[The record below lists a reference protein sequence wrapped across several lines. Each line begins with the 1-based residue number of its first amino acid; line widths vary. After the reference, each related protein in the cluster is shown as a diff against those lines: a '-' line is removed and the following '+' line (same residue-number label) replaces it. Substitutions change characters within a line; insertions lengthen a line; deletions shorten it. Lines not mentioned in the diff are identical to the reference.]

1 MKTKFTVVSAV
12 MALLLGG
19 VCAWQAAT
27 LRAAKVRQIEVEKTL
42 AHEKERGAE
51 EERRSRALEQRQ
63 AYLNQQLFDLS
74 ALVGG
79 LRAAEA
85 QRASN
90 ASPPRLATVGATP
103 AESEAESGLFGKNM
117 GKALSK
123 MMSDPAMKEMMRS
136 QQKTMIDTMYGT
148 LFKEMNL
155 TPEERQKFSEL
166 LLDQQT
172 KTMEAGMGIFE
183 EGGLT
188 NVTQGVQAQQKESD
202 EQLKALLGEERFTQ
216 YQEYQ
221 RTVGDRMQLDQL
233 RRQMETAGTPVQDEQ
248 LQQLLALTKEER
260 ERVPAPF
267 PQDPQAAPA
276 NMEKILSGEFMEK
289 QMAWQEEINR
299 RVLERA
305 ATVLAPEQLKA
316 YEQFQTQQIN
326 MQKLGL
332 RMMKGMLGGQKPEQ

>member
-1 MKTKFTVVSAV
+1 MKTKFTVVF
-12 MALLLGG
+12 ALIALVLGG
-19 VCAWQAAT
+19 VCAWQAT
-27 LRAAKVRQIEVEKTL
+27 LLRAAKVRLIEAEKTQ
-42 AHEKERGAE
+42 ANEKEARAE
-51 EERRSRALEQRQ
+51 EERRSGALEQRQ

-90 ASPPRLATVGATP
+90 AAPRSAAVRATP
-103 AESEAESGLFGKNM
+103 AESEAESGPFGKNM

-155 TPEERQKFSEL
+155 SPEERQKFSEL

-188 NVTQGVQAQQKESD
+188 NVTQGVQAQQKESE
-202 EQLKALLGEERFTQ
+202 EQLKALLGEERFAQ

-221 RTVGDRMQLDQL
+221 KTVGDRMQLDQL
-233 RRQMETAGTPVQDEQ
+233 RRQMETAGTPVQDGQ

-267 PQDPQAAPA
+267 PQDPQGAAA
-276 NMEKILSGEFMEK
+276 NMEKMLSGEFMEK

-299 RVLERA
+299 RVIERA
-305 ATVLAPEQLKA
+305 TSVLTPEQLKA

-332 RMMKGMLGGQKPEQ
+332 KMMKGMFGGQRREQ

>member
-1 MKTKFTVVSAV
+1 
-12 MALLLGG
+12 
-19 VCAWQAAT
+19 
-27 LRAAKVRQIEVEKTL
+27 
-42 AHEKERGAE
+42 
-51 EERRSRALEQRQ
+51 LEQRQ
-63 AYLNQQLFDLS
+63 GYLNQQLFDLS

-90 ASPPRLATVGATP
+90 ATPGIAAAGA
-103 AESEAESGLFGKNM
+103 AQSEAENGLSGKNM

-136 QQKTMIDTMYGT
+136 QQKSMIETMYGR
-148 LFKEMNL
+148 LFKDMNL

-172 KTMEAGMGIFE
+172 KAMEAGMGIFE

-188 NVTQGVQAQQKESD
+188 NVTQSVQAQQKESE

-221 RTVGDRMQLDQL
+221 KTVGDRMQLDQL

-267 PQDPQAAPA
+267 PQDPQGAAA
-276 NMEKILSGEFMEK
+276 NMERMLSGEFMEK

-305 ATVLAPEQLKA
+305 TTVLTPDQLKA

-332 RMMKGMLGGQKPEQ
+332 KMMKGMLGGQRREQ

>member
-1 MKTKFTVVSAV
+1 MKAKVTVVFAV
-12 MALLLGG
+12 LALVLGS
-19 VCAWQAAT
+19 VCAWQAT
-27 LRAAKVRQIEVEKTL
+27 LLRAAKVGQIEAERTL
-42 AHEKERGAE
+42 ADEREARAE

-63 AYLNQQLFDLS
+63 GYLNQQLFDLS

-90 ASPPRLATVGATP
+90 AAPRIAAAGA
-103 AESEAESGLFGKNM
+103 AQSEAENGLSGKNM

-136 QQKTMIDTMYGT
+136 QQKSMIETMYGR

-172 KTMEAGMGIFE
+172 KAMEAGMGIFE

-188 NVTQGVQAQQKESD
+188 NVTQSVQAQQKESE

-221 RTVGDRMQLDQL
+221 KTVGDRIQLDQL

-267 PQDPQAAPA
+267 PQDPQGAAA
-276 NMEKILSGEFMEK
+276 NMERMLSGEFMEK

-305 ATVLAPEQLKA
+305 TTVLTPDQLKA

-332 RMMKGMLGGQKPEQ
+332 KMMKGMFGGQKPQQ

>member
-1 MKTKFTVVSAV
+1 MKTKVAVVFAV
-12 MALLLGG
+12 MALVLGG
-19 VCAWQAAT
+19 LCAWQAT
-27 LRAAKVRQIEVEKTL
+27 LLRAAKVRQIEAERAL
-42 AHEKERGAE
+42 ADEREARAE
-51 EERRSRALEQRQ
+51 EERRSRALEQRH
-63 AYLNQQLFDLS
+63 AYLNQQLLDLS
-74 ALVGG
+74 ALAGG

-90 ASPPRLATVGATP
+90 ATARIAAAGAAP
-103 AESEAESGLFGKNM
+103 EEHDAESGFGKNM

-136 QQKTMIDTMYGT
+136 QQKTMIDTMYAT

-155 TPEERQKFSEL
+155 TPEERQKFSDL

-188 NVTQGVQAQQKESD
+188 NLTQSVQARQKESE

-221 RTVGDRMQLDQL
+221 KTVGDRMQLDQL
-233 RRQMETAGTPVQDEQ
+233 RRQMDTAGAPVQDEQ

-267 PQDPQAAPA
+267 PQDPQGAAA
-276 NMEKILSGEFMEK
+276 NMEQMLSGENMEK

-305 ATVLAPEQLKA
+305 TTVLTPDQLKA

-332 RMMKGMLGGQKPEQ
+332 KMMRGMFGGQKPQ

>member
-1 MKTKFTVVSAV
+1 MKAKVTVVFAV
-12 MALLLGG
+12 LALVLGS
-19 VCAWQAAT
+19 VCAWQAT
-27 LRAAKVRQIEVEKTL
+27 LLRAAKVGQIEAERTL
-42 AHEKERGAE
+42 ADEREARAE

-63 AYLNQQLFDLS
+63 TYLNQQLLDLS

-90 ASPPRLATVGATP
+90 AAPRIAAAGA
-103 AESEAESGLFGKNM
+103 AQSEAENGLSGKNM

-136 QQKTMIDTMYGT
+136 QQKSMIETMYGR

-172 KTMEAGMGIFE
+172 KAMEAGMGLFE

-188 NVTQGVQAQQKESD
+188 NVTQSVQAQQKESE

-221 RTVGDRMQLDQL
+221 KTVGDRMQLDQL

-267 PQDPQAAPA
+267 PQDAQGAAA
-276 NMEKILSGEFMEK
+276 NMERMVSGEFMEK

-305 ATVLAPEQLKA
+305 TTVLTPDQLKA

-332 RMMKGMLGGQKPEQ
+332 KMMKGMFGGQKPQQ

>member
-1 MKTKFTVVSAV
+1 MKTKVTVVFAV
-12 MALLLGG
+12 MALVLGG
-19 VCAWQAAT
+19 LCAWQAT
-27 LRAAKVRQIEVEKTL
+27 LLRAAKVRQIEAERAL
-42 AHEKERGAE
+42 ADEREARAE

-63 AYLNQQLFDLS
+63 SYLNQQLLDLS
-74 ALVGG
+74 ALAGG

-90 ASPPRLATVGATP
+90 ATARTAAAGATP
-103 AESEAESGLFGKNM
+103 AESEAESGFGKNM

-166 LLDQQT
+166 LLDQQA

-188 NVTQGVQAQQKESD
+188 NVTQSVQARQKESE

-221 RTVGDRMQLDQL
+221 KTVGDRMQLDQL
-233 RRQMETAGTPVQDEQ
+233 RRQMDTAGAPVQDEQ

-267 PQDPQAAPA
+267 PQDPQGAAA
-276 NMEKILSGEFMEK
+276 NMEKMLSGEHMEK

-305 ATVLAPEQLKA
+305 TTVLTPDQLKA

-332 RMMKGMLGGQKPEQ
+332 KMMRGMFGGQKPQQ

>member
-1 MKTKFTVVSAV
+1 MKTKSTVVF
-12 MALLLGG
+12 ALIALVLGG
-19 VCAWQAAT
+19 VCAWQAT
-27 LRAAKVRQIEVEKTL
+27 LLRAAKVRQIEAEKTS
-42 AHEKERGAE
+42 AQEREGRAE

-79 LRAAEA
+79 LQAAEA
-85 QRASN
+85 QRASSSTPGI
-90 ASPPRLATVGATP
+90 AAAGAAP

-136 QQKTMIDTMYGT
+136 QQKTMINTMYGS
-148 LFKEMNL
+148 LFKELNL
-155 TPEERQKFSEL
+155 SPEEKQKFSEL
-166 LLDQQT
+166 LLDQQM
-172 KTMEAGMGIFE
+172 KTMEAGMGVFE

-188 NVTQGVQAQQKESD
+188 SVAESVSAQQKESE

-221 RTVGDRMQLDQL
+221 KTVGDRVQIDQL
-233 RRQMETAGTPVQDEQ
+233 RQQMETAGTPVQEAQ
-248 LQQLLALTKEER
+248 LGQLLALMKEER
-260 ERVPAPF
+260 ERTPP
-267 PQDPQAAPA
+267 PISQDPQAAFA
-276 NMEKILSGEFMEK
+276 NAEKMLSGEAMEN
-289 QMAWQEEINR
+289 QMAWQEEMNR

-305 ATVLAPEQLKA
+305 ATVLTPDQLKA

-332 RMMKGMLGGQKPEQ
+332 KMMKGMFGGQRREQ

>member
-1 MKTKFTVVSAV
+1 MKLKVIAV
-12 MALLLGG
+12 LGLLALVLAG
-19 VCAWQAAT
+19 VCAWQAKL
-27 LRAAKVRQIEVEKTL
+27 LRAAKMRQIAAERTL
-42 AHEKERGAE
+42 ADEREARGE
-51 EERRSRALEQRQ
+51 EERRSRALEQRLT
-63 AYLNQQLFDLS
+63 YLNQQLFDLS

-79 LRAAEA
+79 LRAAEGH
-85 QRASN
+85 RATN
-90 ASPPRLATVGATP
+90 ASLAAAET
-103 AESEAESGLFGKNM
+103 ESEKAGGFGKNM
-117 GKALSK
+117 GKMLSK

-136 QQKTMIDTMYGT
+136 QQKTMVNTMYGA
-148 LFKEMNL
+148 LFNEMNL
-155 TPEERQKFSEL
+155 TPEERQKFSDL

-172 KTMEAGMGIFE
+172 KTMEAGMGLFE

-188 NVTQGVQAQQKESD
+188 NITQAVQARQKESE
-202 EQLKALLGEERFTQ
+202 EQLKALLGEERFAQ

-221 RTVGDRMQLDQL
+221 KTVGDRVQLDQL

-267 PQDPQAAPA
+267 PQDPQAAGA
-276 NMEKILSGEFMEK
+276 NMERMLSDELMEK

-305 ATVLAPEQLKA
+305 TTVLTPDQLRA

-332 RMMKGMLGGQKPEQ
+332 KMMQGMFGGQKPAQ